1 MGYRYFHSGE
11 GKQHTSSQAY
21 HDFADGLSYVSVKIN
36 RVLPAFSARAGKEK
50 KKRVNK
56 KKKKQ
61 ESDSPL
67 SIYL

>member
-1 MGYRYFHSGE
+1 
-11 GKQHTSSQAY
+11 
-21 HDFADGLSYVSVKIN
+21 VSVKIN

-61 ESDSPL
+61 ETRIRL
-67 SIYL
+67 STVDLFIK

>member
-1 MGYRYFHSGE
+1 
-11 GKQHTSSQAY
+11 
-21 HDFADGLSYVSVKIN
+21 VSVKIN